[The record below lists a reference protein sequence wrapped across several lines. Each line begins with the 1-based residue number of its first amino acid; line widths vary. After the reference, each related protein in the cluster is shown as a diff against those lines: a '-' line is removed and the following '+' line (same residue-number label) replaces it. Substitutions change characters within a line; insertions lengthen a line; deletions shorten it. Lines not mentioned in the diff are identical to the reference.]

1 MTTSSDVPKTI
12 GVRWEEPPLPNP
24 ETTQVYWRCVMCGL
38 PRLEAPCAKPG
49 CPTHPEAVTK

>member
-24 ETTQVYWRCVMCGL
+24 ETTHVYWRCVMCGL
-38 PRLEAPCAKPG
+38 PRLEASCAKPG
-49 CPTHPEAVTK
+49 CPTPPVVEP